1 MNEQQ
6 QQKPMGLSE
15 KQIAWC
21 DQHLRSFETMRK
33 QAELAASQ
41 LDQRPAIPKIELAN

>member
-1 MNEQQ
+1 MQNTQARTGDLT
-6 QQKPMGLSE
+6 PN
-15 KQIAWC
+15 QIAWC
-21 DQHLRSFETMRK
+21 DKWLKPFELMRK